1 MTYKPPNTNEIQ
13 IDLANDASADLSSKA
28 FEDEFIRGLWLSN
41 LDVDRPINDC
51 SWIPS
56 SEPEGPFR
64 LCEIRETSQCSIT
77 VVFIPGSISGVAVN
91 ESNLLCANTH
101 FLASNL
107 KRYVTVLPRYVN
119 SSVPLPVCR
128 SQSTTTQMTST
139 TSMATSGLVNP
150 TTDTTA
156 ITFSPTTT
164 DTTTLVLAST
174 TTGIGTTLGSTTT
187 GIGTT
192 LGSTTTGIGTTLGST
207 TTGMGAT
214 LGSTT
219 TGMGTTLGPTT
230 IGIRTTT
237 TTGIPPTTSLSTTS
251 STDSTTLN
259 QTIISTTVFD
269 TTTDAV
275 NTSCPPCPPCE
286 DFWMIIAIVFIILF
300 IIALIIIVV
309 LIYLLCKKRRDL
321 APKDEKNIGVETGPT
336 DNITHTDGPIPIIP
350 DKPKP
355 PRDLPPEPVPAKPQ
369 NIKPEPPILPPHI
382 LEPSFDVPRMAS
394 PPSNK
399 EVRGGK
405 FQTSIHPMNLPPIQP
420 PPLSDRFLP
429 RQRSN
434 IDEHRNKQRLKR
446 KYSQKHQLDSEDP
459 TAQQAYNQAQSE
471 VDSVL
476 QPSTPTVFQRP
487 RKKMHKRQGKMK
499 VPDHQVDPDLN
510 LLLGQYNQP
519 PGHYTQLSSSDTTP
533 KKPDKNVV
541 SPNDTRERMAALL
554 EDAFSL
560 ISPRSNRS
568 SDIPKPLS
576 PYSLQESMFPD
587 DPDGVLMPAPHGR
600 GDLNPRNRSVPP
612 VLVAN
617 NSGKPP
623 SYLVPSAASP
633 SGQPTYITPIRR
645 TNGPGNTW
653 TPYRA
658 FDEVSR
664 LQSSLP
670 SNDSDLQSSPSLP
683 HSTDSPTNT
692 TRYPPLVDRNSQ
704 LNFPST
710 SLPGSVSDR
719 SVVREIED
727 ELARLTGARSPH
739 S

>member
-1 MTYKPPNTNEIQ
+1 
-13 IDLANDASADLSSKA
+13 
-28 FEDEFIRGLWLSN
+28 
-41 LDVDRPINDC
+41 
-51 SWIPS
+51 
-56 SEPEGPFR
+56 
-64 LCEIRETSQCSIT
+64 
-77 VVFIPGSISGVAVN
+77 
-91 ESNLLCANTH
+91 
-101 FLASNL
+101 
-107 KRYVTVLPRYVN
+107 
-119 SSVPLPVCR
+119 
-128 SQSTTTQMTST
+128 MTST
-139 TSMATSGLVNP
+139 TSMTTSGFVNP
-150 TTDTTA
+150 TTDTTP
-156 ITFSPTTT
+156 ITVSPTTT
-164 DTTTLVLAST
+164 DITTTVLGST

-207 TTGMGAT
+207 TTGIGTT

-219 TGMGTTLGPTT
+219 TGIGTTLGSTT
-230 IGIRTTT
+230 TGIGTTLGSTTTGIGTTLGSTTTGIGTTLGSTTTGIGTTLGSTTTGIGTIT

-251 STDSTTLN
+251 STDSTTSN
-259 QTIISTTVFD
+259 QTIISTTTVI
-269 TTTDAV
+269 
-275 NTSCPPCPPCE
+275 PCPPCCE
-286 DFWMIIAIVFIILF
+286 FWMIIAIVFIVLF
-300 IIALIIIVV
+300 IIALIIIII

-321 APKDEKNIGVETGPT
+321 ALKDEKNTGVETGPT
-336 DNITHTDGPIPIIP
+336 DNITRTDGPIPIIP

-369 NIKPEPPILPPHI
+369 NNKPEPPILPPHI

-519 PGHYTQLSSSDTTP
+519 PGQYTQLSSSDTTP
-533 KKPDKNVV
+533 KKPDKNGV

-664 LQSSLP
+664 LQSSLL

-692 TRYPPLVDRNSQ
+692 TRYPSLVDRDSQ
-704 LNFPST
+704 LNIPST

-727 ELARLTGARSPH
+727 ELARLTGVRTPH